1 MSARAE
7 RFILDLSDDDEGE
20 DSPTTHPSNNQP
32 STNTSNPLNPTTAF
46 QTIATPDSFIKDI
59 IERTPSAPKPPS
71 APVFKQTTTGFPE
84 HRKRGSRFKS
94 SRGGGAVS
102 TPAAA
107 AVEGKDG
114 ISPASSRGGGG
125 LGGRGGEDV
134 VDRDEEERRAID
146 LENQKKIAA
155 MSPEEIETERA
166 ELLSALDPNLVRMLM
181 NRGAKKTAPEKVSDA
196 ALVHKMKGDLTGDK
210 GEKREMGLEDY
221 LKRAN
226 IDDGR
231 GDTWVETPEPRV
243 VDVTED
249 DTSAVVAAGK
259 GVDSA
264 ATAAASI
271 PAGKQATDGKKEE
284 GTRIPKPK
292 GRRIEPTKAVH
303 WLENDEVEPKEIPEL
318 QPVSEFKPRGHT
330 HASTSSTTSDQPTD
344 TTTDTTSADRPTTDS
359 TENID
364 SLHFPRPPTLPDLD
378 PSSPNFLQDLHTAYF
393 PSLPSSSASLAWLA
407 PLPTPGSAADLES
420 TYHPSQTSIPASSL
434 RFDFKGQLL
443 PPRIS
448 RAMPVDRG
456 LHHHADAPEAGGY
469 TISELSGLLRSSVPQ
484 QRGLA
489 AMVLGR
495 ILYRLGKGEWGAG
508 SEVTMGLW
516 RCVEEGGVVGG
527 LVGMAGG
534 ENGDEGEGG
543 QGGERHRSV
552 KAYATEAVWLWRMG
566 GGKVMGAI

>member
-1 MSARAE
+1 
-7 RFILDLSDDDEGE
+7 
-20 DSPTTHPSNNQP
+20 
-32 STNTSNPLNPTTAF
+32 
-46 QTIATPDSFIKDI
+46 
-59 IERTPSAPKPPS
+59 
-71 APVFKQTTTGFPE
+71 VFKQTATGFPE

-94 SRGGGAVS
+94 ARGGGAAS
-102 TPAAA
+102 TTTSTVGKDA
-107 AVEGKDG
+107 GKDG
-114 ISPASSRGGGG
+114 GAAVA
-125 LGGRGGEDV
+125 GRGVAGMGERDV
-134 VDRDEEERRAID
+134 VDPEEEERRQID
-146 LENQKKIAA
+146 AENQRKIAS
-155 MSPEEIETERA
+155 MSPEEIEQERS
-166 ELLSALDPNLVRMLM
+166 ELLAALDPNLVRMLM
-181 NRGAKKTAPEKVSDA
+181 KRGEKKTAPVSDA
-196 ALVHKMKGDLTGDK
+196 AVVHKMKNDLSKSGEDGQRRVG
-210 GEKREMGLEDY
+210 GEKEVGLEDY

-231 GDTWVETPEPRV
+231 GDTWVEMPEPRV
-243 VDVTED
+243 VEIIEPTASE
-249 DTSAVVAAGK
+249 SAAAGGEEGDAAAGK
-259 GVDSA
+259 QGAD
-264 ATAAASI
+264 
-271 PAGKQATDGKKEE
+271 KKEE
-284 GTRIPKPK
+284 GTRIAKPK
-292 GRRIEPTKAVH
+292 GRRVEPTKAVH
-303 WLENDEVEPKEIPEL
+303 WVENDEAEPKDLPDL
-318 QPVSEFKPRGHT
+318 QPASEFKPRGHM
-330 HASTSSTTSDQPTD
+330 HPTSSTTSTSATTSNIPSSSDKPTSTD
-344 TTTDTTSADRPTTDS
+344 TTTDQPTTDP
-359 TENID
+359 TQPLED

-393 PSLPSSSASLAWLA
+393 PSLPSSPASLAWLA
-407 PLPTPGSAADLES
+407 PLPSPGSAADLES

-469 TISELSGLLRSSVPQ
+469 TVSELAGLLRSSVPQ

-534 ENGDEGEGG
+534 ENGSDGEGG

-552 KAYATEAVWLWRMG
+552 KAYAVEAVWLWRMG

>member
-1 MSARAE
+1 MSHRAE

-20 DSPTTHPSNNQP
+20 DSPTTHPSTSQP
-32 STNTSNPLNPTTAF
+32 SNPLNPTTASAF
-46 QTIATPDSFIKDI
+46 TTPTLPSFIGDI

-84 HRKRGSRFKS
+84 HRKRGSRFKT
-94 SRGGGAVS
+94 SRGGAVPQAAREVGQNGGAAPVD
-102 TPAAA
+102 
-107 AVEGKDG
+107 K
-114 ISPASSRGGGG
+114 GGVAGG
-125 LGGRGGEDV
+125 MAGQLSGPGMGRGEEV
-134 VDRDEEERRAID
+134 VDREEEERRAID

-155 MSPEEIETERA
+155 MSPEEIEQERS
-166 ELLSALDPNLVRMLM
+166 ELLAALDPNLVRMLM
-181 NRGAKKTAPEKVSDA
+181 NRGAKKTTPVSDA

-210 GEKREMGLEDY
+210 GKKREMGLEDY

-243 VDVTED
+243 VEVIEPDTPTVTAARK
-249 DTSAVVAAGK
+249 AV
-259 GVDSA
+259 DPA

-344 TTTDTTSADRPTTDS
+344 TTTDTTSADQPTTDS
-359 TENID
+359 AENID

-448 RAMPVDRG
+448 RAMPC
-456 LHHHADAPEAGGY
+456 APA
-469 TISELSGLLRSSVPQ
+469 TRASGDGTRTDIV
-484 QRGLA
+484 
-489 AMVLGR
+489 
-495 ILYRLGKGEWGAG
+495 
-508 SEVTMGLW
+508 
-516 RCVEEGGVVGG
+516 
-527 LVGMAGG
+527 
-534 ENGDEGEGG
+534 
-543 QGGERHRSV
+543 
-552 KAYATEAVWLWRMG
+552 
-566 GGKVMGAI
+566 